1 MSERLAEITVSKE
14 VRAKIKKLKGKKTY
28 TEYLSEI
35 FTSPT

>member
-14 VRAKIKKLKGKKTY
+14 VRAKIKELKGKKTY